1 MNQQSSRSHIIFQ
14 LLIERQMKDEGKV
27 IKSKLNLVDLAG
39 SEKWRYFTVNT
50 NNEIESIEMNQQHIQ
65 ELTNINKRYFILFYN
80 IYISL
85 STLSRC
91 IYALSSGESH
101 IPYRESKLTR
111 LLQDSL
117 GGNTKTKIIVTL
129 SPSEDSIS
137 ESISS
142 LKFADCAKRVMV
154 SVHVNSTRVIDKA
167 LVMRL
172 EKEIAQ
178 LKQTIAELQAG
189 KGLTKLVE
197 ENNKLKNENADLKN
211 QLYNGHPPPPPTE
224 ESNPISP
231 INPSGSSSSPPHH
244 QSSNTKNNINLNDP
258 SNTFITENDEYDSDE
273 ELRMLSS
280 PISVPD
286 ENKQLLSQS
295 QPIQPPPAPSSISI
309 ESSND
314 IPQSQQR
321 SNNTNKPKQPNSS
334 SATSSTKHSKP
345 PSPGRTIINKKQ
357 LPPFQPIE
365 LPNKT
370 KSAVSTPYNPEPV
383 RFEPQLDPNIVN
395 QYEQLITEL
404 EGQNKYMNN
413 LFDKIK
419 QVTDSFF
426 NLEIEEDDLRYI

>member
-39 SEKWRYFTVNT
+39 SEKWKYFTVNT
-50 NNEIESIEMNQQHIQ
+50 NNEIESIDMNQQHIQ
-65 ELTNINKRYFILFYN
+65 ELTNINKRYIYILFFTLF
-80 IYISL
+80 SL

-178 LKQTIAELQAG
+178 LKQTIAELQTG

-197 ENNKLKNENADLKN
+197 ENNKLKSENADLKN
-211 QLYNGHPPPPPTE
+211 QLYNGHPPPE
-224 ESNPISP
+224 QSNSISP
-231 INPSGSSSSPPHH
+231 INPSASASASPPLN
-244 QSSNTKNNINLNDP
+244 QSSNTKNANNNP
-258 SNTFITENDEYDSDE
+258 NESSNTFITENGEYDSDE

-295 QPIQPPPAPSSISI
+295 QPIQPPTLPPSISI

-314 IPQSQQR
+314 IPQSQYR
-321 SNNTNKPKQPNSS
+321 NNNKPKQPNSS
-334 SATSSTKHSKP
+334 SAASSTKHSKP
-345 PSPGRTIINKKQ
+345 PSPGRTIVNKKQ

-426 NLEIEEDDLRYI
+426 NLEIEEDDLRYNIY